1 MLHKGGLTTCMDV
14 AIIFN
19 DRCYGTLNVA
29 RTEWHFSE
37 QEAIQVFCIASIL
50 GLSFSVCDSRSA

>member
-1 MLHKGGLTTCMDV
+1 MLHKGGLTTCMDA

-29 RTEWHFSE
+29 RIAGRFSE
-37 QEAIQVFCIASIL
+37 QEAIQLFCIASIL
-50 GLSFSVCDSRSA
+50 GLSFRACDSRSA